1 MSGMIQ
7 LVLSGE
13 AGTVSAL
20 HEHIQALM
28 PRTPHGTVKFQ
39 SKMKENA
46 DGVTARLS
54 LEVPPE
60 FFDEL
65 CGQGWRSAGTS
76 SVGKSNNDNPVDAAD
91 GRYIIDYRGS
101 R

>member
-1 MSGMIQ
+1 MIQ
-7 LVLSGE
+7 IVYSGE
-13 AGTVSAL
+13 ARTVSAL
-20 HEHIQALM
+20 HEYMQTLM

-65 CGQGWRSAGTS
+65 FGQGWRSDAGAPTS
-76 SVGKSNNDNPVDAAD
+76 NVAGHNGD
-91 GRYIIDYRGS
+91 GGQINRYRIDYRS
-101 R
+101 NR